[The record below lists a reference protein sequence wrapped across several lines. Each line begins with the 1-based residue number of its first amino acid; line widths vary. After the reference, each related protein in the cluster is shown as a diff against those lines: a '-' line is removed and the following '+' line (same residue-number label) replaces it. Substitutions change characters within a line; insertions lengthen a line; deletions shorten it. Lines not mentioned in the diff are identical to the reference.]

1 MFVRIYSQTG
11 QSICQSFEGFIES
24 VNLWEGMFAEPD
36 GSWVWVFFEDSK
48 RYQLD
53 GMLYDRA
60 GVIEYIEIKGQTT
73 KEAWERICNLL
84 LSDFQRSSPDAIAE
98 HLRVHDIE
106 QQCWR
111 SPLDPALFCD

>member
-1 MFVRIYSQTG
+1 MFVRIYSQPG
-11 QSICQSFEGFIES
+11 ESICQSFEGFIDAVS
-24 VNLWEGMFAEPD
+24 PWEGMFAEPD
-36 GSWVWVFFEDSK
+36 GSWVWVFHDNSI

-60 GVIEYIEIKGQTT
+60 GVIEYLEVKGQAT
-73 KEAWERICNLL
+73 KDAWERICTHL
-84 LSDFQRSSPDAIAE
+84 LSDFQRSSPDAIVQ

-111 SPLDPALFCD
+111 SPRDPALLTG